1 MTSLQKSTLSLIKGS
16 RGHFTAEDVLAGLR
30 SEYPTVSIA
39 TVYRN
44 LDIFTREGQIK
55 KITVADS
62 KSIYD
67 GNLLPHEHTICV
79 KCGKISDFPAPN
91 LIDIIADSIAG
102 EVVSFDLIVQNI
114 CAECQPAA
122 KNPQS

>member
-1 MTSLQKSTLSLIKGS
+1 MTSLQKSMLSLIKGS
-16 RGHFTAEDVLAGLR
+16 RRHFTAEDVLAGLR

-44 LDIFTREGQIK
+44 LDIFTRKGQIK
-55 KITVADS
+55 KITIADG
-62 KSIYD
+62 KSICE

-79 KCGKISDFPAPN
+79 KCGKISDFSVPN
-91 LIDIIADSIAG
+91 LTDIIAYSVAG

-114 CAECQPAA
+114 CAECQAAA